1 MFPCDDDS
9 PGHVDRFDCPLINP
23 QARRMHR
30 HNQEGLSAGN
40 RATVT
45 ASSSSSLRLKA
56 GRTTPNGLNDRVA
69 VPKKRAS
76 FPYGPVEVTTWQ

>member
-40 RATVT
+40 RATVG
-45 ASSSSSLRLKA
+45 SSGSSSLRLEA
-56 GRTTPNGLNDRVA
+56 GLTTPNGLNDRIA
-69 VPKKRAS
+69 IPKKRTT
-76 FPYGPVEVTTWQ
+76 FPYGPVEMHTWQ

>member
-30 HNQEGLSAGN
+30 HNQEGLSAGD
-40 RATVT
+40 RATVV
-45 ASSSSSLRLKA
+45 ASGSSSLRLQA
-56 GRTTPNGLNDRVA
+56 GRTTPNGLNDRIA
-69 VPKKRAS
+69 IPKKRTQLAQG
-76 FPYGPVEVTTWQ
+76 PYEMTTWQ